1 MYHEDLI
8 EHYKFPEHR
17 GTLEK
22 PTIAAQ
28 DLNPSCGDQIS
39 IQLILDGTRVTKIAF
54 TGSGCII
61 SQASAD
67 MLCAHALNK
76 EISELLKLTKDDIL
90 NMVKIELGPTR
101 LKCALLAVQVLHRG
115 INDYLTPPASV

>member
-8 EHYKFPEHR
+8 EHYKFPDHR
-17 GTLEK
+17 GTLEN

-39 IQLILDGTRVTKIAF
+39 IQLILDGTRIAKIAF

-67 MLCAHALNK
+67 MLCAYALNK
-76 EISELLKLTKDDIL
+76 EISDLLKLTKDDIL